1 MTLWHHSRDSA
12 ERLEQ
17 LLPWRASS
25 VRARPLL
32 FAMDACVAAI
42 QVALEAGDEGVGE
55 GGDARGDALPTATPR
70 LPVPSFNSHPHVTLW
85 VAQKGLARLSNP
97 LLARVASPDG
107 KPLPLTAVRS
117 AVVDGSL
124 GLGAA
129 EAEAEE
135 LEAGSTCV
143 SLSCLGLPPVCGRVE
158 FYD

>member
-1 MTLWHHSRDSA
+1 MTLWHDSRDSTQ
-12 ERLEQ
+12 RLEQ

-42 QVALEAGDEGVGE
+42 LVALEAENEGVEE
-55 GGDARGDALPTATPR
+55 GGDARGDDLPTATPR
-70 LPVPSFNSHPHVTLW
+70 LAVPSFNSHPHLTLW
-85 VAQKGLARLSNP
+85 VEKKGLARLSNH

-107 KPLPLTAVRS
+107 KPLPVSAMRS
-117 AVVDGSL
+117 ATVDGSQ
-124 GLGAA
+124 GPGAA

-143 SLSCLGLPPVCGRVE
+143 SLSCLGLAPVCGRVE